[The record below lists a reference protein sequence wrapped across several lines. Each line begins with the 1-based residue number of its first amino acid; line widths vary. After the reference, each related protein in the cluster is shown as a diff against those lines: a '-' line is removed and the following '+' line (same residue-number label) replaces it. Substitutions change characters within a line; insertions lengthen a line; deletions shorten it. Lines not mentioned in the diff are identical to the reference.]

1 MNFWGIIK
9 EDFSQPK
16 AQDPAFNS
24 SIELFFNYPG
34 VWAVVN
40 YRFAHFFYIRN
51 FKRIARMIS
60 GISQFLTGV
69 DLHLG
74 AKLGRR
80 IFIDHANGVV
90 IGQTAI
96 IEDDVLIYQGVTLGG
111 TSLEKGIKRH
121 PTIKKG
127 VIIGSGAKVLG
138 NITIGENAK
147 IGSNAVVVKD
157 VGANLTAVGIP
168 AYIIEE
174 RKNKN
179 IRAIDANCDD
189 KLEKL
194 EKKILEL
201 ENLILKRPESQK

>member
-69 DLHLG
+69 DLHPG

-201 ENLILKRPESQK
+201 ENLILK

>member
-1 MNFWGIIK
+1 MGFFGIIK

-16 AQDPAFNS
+16 VQDPAYNS
-24 SIELFFNYPG
+24 CVELFFNYPG

-40 YRFAHFFYIRN
+40 YRFAHFFYTKN
-51 FKRIARMIS
+51 FKCTARIIS

-69 DLHLG
+69 DLHPG
-74 AKLGRR
+74 ATLGRR

-90 IGQTAI
+90 IGQTAV

-138 NITIGENAK
+138 DITIGENAK

-168 AYIIEE
+168 AYIVEE
-174 RKNKN
+174 RRKNKEN
-179 IRAIDANCDD
+179 TRAVDANCED

-194 EKKILEL
+194 ERKIAEL
-201 ENLILKRPESQK
+201 EKALSDIK

>member
-69 DLHLG
+69 DLHPG

-201 ENLILKRPESQK
+201 ENLILKRPEPQK

>member
-1 MNFWGIIK
+1 MGFFGIIK

-16 AQDPAFNS
+16 VQDPAYNS
-24 SIELFFNYPG
+24 CVELFFNYPG

-40 YRFAHFFYIRN
+40 YRFAHFFYTKN
-51 FKRIARMIS
+51 FKRTARIIS

-69 DLHLG
+69 DLHPG
-74 AKLGRR
+74 ATLGRR

-90 IGQTAI
+90 IGQTAV

-168 AYIIEE
+168 AYIVEE
-174 RKNKN
+174 RRKNKEN
-179 IRAIDANCDD
+179 TRAIDANCED

-194 EKKILEL
+194 ERKIAEL
-201 ENLILKRPESQK
+201 EKALSDIK

>member
-1 MNFWGIIK
+1 MGFFGIIK

-16 AQDPAFNS
+16 VQDPAYNS
-24 SIELFFNYPG
+24 CVELFFNYPG

-40 YRFAHFFYIRN
+40 YRFAHFFYTKN
-51 FKRIARMIS
+51 FKRTARIIS

-69 DLHLG
+69 DLHPG
-74 AKLGRR
+74 ATLGRR

-90 IGQTAI
+90 IGQTAV

-168 AYIIEE
+168 AYIVEE
-174 RKNKN
+174 RRKNKEN
-179 IRAIDANCDD
+179 TRAVDANCED

-194 EKKILEL
+194 ERKIAEL
-201 ENLILKRPESQK
+201 

>member
-1 MNFWGIIK
+1 MGFFGIIK

-16 AQDPAFNS
+16 VQDPAYNS
-24 SIELFFNYPG
+24 CVELFFNYPG

-40 YRFAHFFYIRN
+40 YRFAHFFYTKN
-51 FKRIARMIS
+51 FKRTARIIS

-69 DLHLG
+69 DLHPG
-74 AKLGRR
+74 AALGRR

-90 IGQTAI
+90 IGQTAV

-168 AYIIEE
+168 AYIVEE
-174 RKNKN
+174 RRKNKEN
-179 IRAIDANCDD
+179 TRAVDANCED

-194 EKKILEL
+194 ERKIAEL
-201 ENLILKRPESQK
+201 EKALSDIK

>member
-1 MNFWGIIK
+1 MGFFGIIK

-16 AQDPAFNS
+16 VQDPAYNS
-24 SIELFFNYPG
+24 CVELFFNYPG

-40 YRFAHFFYIRN
+40 YRFAHFFYTKN
-51 FKRIARMIS
+51 FKRTARIIS

-69 DLHLG
+69 DLHPG
-74 AKLGRR
+74 ATLGRR

-90 IGQTAI
+90 IGQTAV

-168 AYIIEE
+168 AYIVEE
-174 RKNKN
+174 RRKNKEN
-179 IRAIDANCDD
+179 TRAVDANCED

-194 EKKILEL
+194 ERKITEL
-201 ENLILKRPESQK
+201 EKALSDIK

>member
-69 DLHLG
+69 DLHPG

>member
-1 MNFWGIIK
+1 MGFFGIIK

-16 AQDPAFNS
+16 VQDPAYNS
-24 SIELFFNYPG
+24 CIELFFNYPG

-40 YRFAHFFYIRN
+40 YRFAHFFYIKN
-51 FKRIARMIS
+51 FKRTARIIS

-69 DLHLG
+69 DLHPG
-74 AKLGRR
+74 ATLGRR

-90 IGQTAI
+90 IGQTAV

-168 AYIIEE
+168 AYIVEE
-174 RKNKN
+174 RRKNKEN
-179 IRAIDANCDD
+179 TRAVDANCED

-194 EKKILEL
+194 ERKIAEL
-201 ENLILKRPESQK
+201 EKALSNVK

>member
-1 MNFWGIIK
+1 MGFFGIIK

-16 AQDPAFNS
+16 TQDPAYNS
-24 SIELFFNYPG
+24 CVELFFNYPG

-40 YRFAHFFYIRN
+40 YRFAHFFYTKN
-51 FKRIARMIS
+51 FKRTARIIS

-69 DLHLG
+69 DLHPG
-74 AKLGRR
+74 ATLGRR

-90 IGQTAI
+90 IGQTAV

-168 AYIIEE
+168 AYIVEE
-174 RKNKN
+174 RRKNKEN
-179 IRAIDANCDD
+179 TRAVDANCED

-194 EKKILEL
+194 ERKIAEL
-201 ENLILKRPESQK
+201 EKALSDIK

>member
-1 MNFWGIIK
+1 MGFFGIIK

-16 AQDPAFNS
+16 VQDPAYNS
-24 SIELFFNYPG
+24 CVELFFNYPG

-40 YRFAHFFYIRN
+40 YRFAHFFYTKN
-51 FKRIARMIS
+51 FKRTARIIS

-69 DLHLG
+69 DLHPG
-74 AKLGRR
+74 ATLGRR

-90 IGQTAI
+90 IGQTAV

-111 TSLEKGIKRH
+111 TRLEKGIKRH
-121 PTIKKG
+121 PNIKKG
-127 VIIGSGAKVLG
+127 VMIGSCAKVLG

-168 AYIIEE
+168 AYIVEE
-174 RKNKN
+174 RRKNKEN
-179 IRAIDANCDD
+179 TRAVDANCED

-194 EKKILEL
+194 ERKIAEL
-201 ENLILKRPESQK
+201 EKALSDIK

>member
-1 MNFWGIIK
+1 MGFFGIIK

-16 AQDPAFNS
+16 VQDPAYNS
-24 SIELFFNYPG
+24 CVELFFNYPG

-40 YRFAHFFYIRN
+40 YRFAHFFYAKN
-51 FKRIARMIS
+51 FKRTARIIS

-69 DLHLG
+69 DLHPG
-74 AKLGRR
+74 ATLGRR

-90 IGQTAI
+90 IGQTAV

-168 AYIIEE
+168 AYIVEE
-174 RKNKN
+174 RRKNKEN
-179 IRAIDANCDD
+179 TRAVDANCED

-194 EKKILEL
+194 ERKIAEL
-201 ENLILKRPESQK
+201 EKALSDIK

>member
-1 MNFWGIIK
+1 MGFFGIIK

-16 AQDPAFNS
+16 VQDPAYNS
-24 SIELFFNYPG
+24 CIELFFNYPG

-40 YRFAHFFYIRN
+40 YRFAHFFYTKN
-51 FKRIARMIS
+51 FKRTARIIS

-69 DLHLG
+69 DLHPG
-74 AKLGRR
+74 ATLGRR

-90 IGQTAI
+90 IGQTAV

-168 AYIIEE
+168 AYIVEE
-174 RKNKN
+174 RRKNKEN
-179 IRAIDANCDD
+179 TRAVDANCED

-194 EKKILEL
+194 ERKIAEL
-201 ENLILKRPESQK
+201 E

>member
-1 MNFWGIIK
+1 MGFFGIIK

-16 AQDPAFNS
+16 VQDPAYNS
-24 SIELFFNYPG
+24 CVELFFNYPG

-40 YRFAHFFYIRN
+40 YRFAHFFYTKN
-51 FKRIARMIS
+51 FKRTARIIS

-69 DLHLG
+69 DLHPG
-74 AKLGRR
+74 ATLGRR

-90 IGQTAI
+90 IGQTAV

-168 AYIIEE
+168 AYIVEE
-174 RKNKN
+174 HRKNKEN
-179 IRAIDANCDD
+179 TRAVDANCED

-194 EKKILEL
+194 ERKIAEL
-201 ENLILKRPESQK
+201 EKALSDIK

>member
-1 MNFWGIIK
+1 MGFFGIIK

-16 AQDPAFNS
+16 VQDPAYNS
-24 SIELFFNYPG
+24 CVELFFNYPG

-40 YRFAHFFYIRN
+40 YRFAHFFYTKN
-51 FKRIARMIS
+51 FKRTARIIS

-69 DLHLG
+69 DLHPG
-74 AKLGRR
+74 ATLGRR

-90 IGQTAI
+90 IGQTAV

-168 AYIIEE
+168 AYIVEE
-174 RKNKN
+174 RRKNKQN
-179 IRAIDANCDD
+179 TRAVDANCED

-194 EKKILEL
+194 ERKIAEL
-201 ENLILKRPESQK
+201 EKALSDIK

>member
-1 MNFWGIIK
+1 MGFFGIIK

-16 AQDPAFNS
+16 VQDPAYNS
-24 SIELFFNYPG
+24 CVELFFNYPG

-40 YRFAHFFYIRN
+40 YRFAHFFYTKN
-51 FKRIARMIS
+51 FKRTARIIS

-69 DLHLG
+69 DLHPG
-74 AKLGRR
+74 ATLGRR

-90 IGQTAI
+90 IGQTAV

-138 NITIGENAK
+138 DITIGENAK

-168 AYIIEE
+168 AYIVEE
-174 RKNKN
+174 RRKNKEN
-179 IRAIDANCDD
+179 TRAVDANCED
-189 KLEKL
+189 KIEKL
-194 EKKILEL
+194 ERKIAEL
-201 ENLILKRPESQK
+201 EKALSDIK

>member
-1 MNFWGIIK
+1 MGFFGIIK

-16 AQDPAFNS
+16 VQDPAYNS
-24 SIELFFNYPG
+24 CVELFFNYPG

-40 YRFAHFFYIRN
+40 YRFAHFFYTKN
-51 FKRIARMIS
+51 FKRTARIIS

-69 DLHLG
+69 DLHPG
-74 AKLGRR
+74 ATLGRR

-90 IGQTAI
+90 IGQTAV

-168 AYIIEE
+168 AYIVEE
-174 RKNKN
+174 RRKNKEN
-179 IRAIDANCDD
+179 TRAVDTNCED

-194 EKKILEL
+194 ERKIAEL
-201 ENLILKRPESQK
+201 EKALSDIK

>member
-1 MNFWGIIK
+1 MGFFSIIK

-16 AQDPAFNS
+16 VQDPAYNS
-24 SIELFFNYPG
+24 CVELFFNYPG

-40 YRFAHFFYIRN
+40 YRFAHFFYTKN
-51 FKRIARMIS
+51 FKRTARIIS

-69 DLHLG
+69 DLHPG
-74 AKLGRR
+74 ATLGRR

-90 IGQTAI
+90 IGQTAV

-111 TSLEKGIKRH
+111 TSLEKDIKRH

-168 AYIIEE
+168 AYIVEE
-174 RKNKN
+174 RRKNKEN
-179 IRAIDANCDD
+179 TRAVDANCED

-194 EKKILEL
+194 ERKIAEL
-201 ENLILKRPESQK
+201 EKALSDIK

>member
-1 MNFWGIIK
+1 MGFFGIIK

-16 AQDPAFNS
+16 VQDPAYNS
-24 SIELFFNYPG
+24 CVELFFNYPG

-40 YRFAHFFYIRN
+40 YRFAHFFYTKN
-51 FKRIARMIS
+51 FKRTARIIS

-69 DLHLG
+69 DLHPG
-74 AKLGRR
+74 ATLGRR

-90 IGQTAI
+90 IGQTAV

-157 VGANLTAVGIP
+157 VGTNLTAVGIP
-168 AYIIEE
+168 AYIVEE
-174 RKNKN
+174 RRKNKEN
-179 IRAIDANCDD
+179 TRAVDANCED

-194 EKKILEL
+194 ERKIAEL
-201 ENLILKRPESQK
+201 EKALSDIK

>member
-1 MNFWGIIK
+1 MGFFGIIK

-16 AQDPAFNS
+16 VQDPAYNS
-24 SIELFFNYPG
+24 CVELFFNYPG

-40 YRFAHFFYIRN
+40 YRFAHFFYTKN
-51 FKRIARMIS
+51 FKRTARIIS

-69 DLHLG
+69 DLHPG
-74 AKLGRR
+74 ATLGRR

-90 IGQTAI
+90 IGQTAV

-138 NITIGENAK
+138 DITIGKNAK

-168 AYIIEE
+168 AYIVEE
-174 RKNKN
+174 RRKNKEN
-179 IRAIDANCDD
+179 TRAVDANCED

-194 EKKILEL
+194 ERKIAEL
-201 ENLILKRPESQK
+201 EKALSDIK

>member
-1 MNFWGIIK
+1 MGFFGIIK

-16 AQDPAFNS
+16 TQDPAYNS
-24 SIELFFNYPG
+24 CIELFFNYPG

-40 YRFAHFFYIRN
+40 YRFAHFFYTKK
-51 FKRIARMIS
+51 FKRTARIIS

-69 DLHLG
+69 DLHPG
-74 AKLGRR
+74 ATLGRR

-90 IGQTAI
+90 IGQTAV

-174 RKNKN
+174 RRKNKEN
-179 IRAIDANCDD
+179 TRAVDANCED

-194 EKKILEL
+194 ERKIAEL
-201 ENLILKRPESQK
+201 EKAISNMK

>member
-1 MNFWGIIK
+1 
-9 EDFSQPK
+9 
-16 AQDPAFNS
+16 
-24 SIELFFNYPG
+24 
-34 VWAVVN
+34 
-40 YRFAHFFYIRN
+40 
-51 FKRIARMIS
+51 MIS

-69 DLHLG
+69 DLHPG
-74 AKLGRR
+74 AELGRR

-111 TSLEKGIKRH
+111 TSLEKDTKRH

-168 AYIIEE
+168 AYIVEE
-174 RKNKN
+174 RRKNKEN
-179 IRAIDANCDD
+179 TRAVDANCED

-194 EKKILEL
+194 ERKIAEL
-201 ENLILKRPESQK
+201 EKALSDIK

>member
-69 DLHLG
+69 DLHPG

-201 ENLILKRPESQK
+201 ENLILKQFKSQK

>member
-1 MNFWGIIK
+1 MGFFGIIK

-16 AQDPAFNS
+16 VQDPAYNS
-24 SIELFFNYPG
+24 CVELFFNYPG

-40 YRFAHFFYIRN
+40 YRFAHFFYTKN
-51 FKRIARMIS
+51 FKRTARIIS

-69 DLHLG
+69 DLHPG
-74 AKLGRR
+74 ATLGRR

-90 IGQTAI
+90 IGQTAV

-138 NITIGENAK
+138 DITIGENAK

-168 AYIIEE
+168 AYIVEE
-174 RKNKN
+174 HRKNKEN
-179 IRAIDANCDD
+179 TRAVDANCED

-194 EKKILEL
+194 ERKIAEL
-201 ENLILKRPESQK
+201 EKALSDIK

>member
-16 AQDPAFNS
+16 VQDPAYNS
-24 SIELFFNYPG
+24 CIELFFNYPG

-40 YRFAHFFYIRN
+40 YRFAHFFYTKN
-51 FKRIARMIS
+51 FKRTARIIS

-69 DLHLG
+69 DLHPG
-74 AKLGRR
+74 ATLGRR

-90 IGQTAI
+90 IGQTAV

-168 AYIIEE
+168 AYIVEE
-174 RKNKN
+174 RRKNKEN
-179 IRAIDANCDD
+179 TRAVDANCED

-194 EKKILEL
+194 ERKIAEL
-201 ENLILKRPESQK
+201 EKALSDIK

>member
-1 MNFWGIIK
+1 MGFFGIIK
-9 EDFSQPK
+9 EDFSQPEV
-16 AQDPAFNS
+16 QDPAYNS
-24 SIELFFNYPG
+24 CVELFFNYPG

-40 YRFAHFFYIRN
+40 YRFAHFFYTKN
-51 FKRIARMIS
+51 FKRTARIIS

-69 DLHLG
+69 DLHPG
-74 AKLGRR
+74 ATLGRR

-90 IGQTAI
+90 IGQTAV

-168 AYIIEE
+168 AYIVEE
-174 RKNKN
+174 RRKNKEN
-179 IRAIDANCDD
+179 TRAVDANCED

-194 EKKILEL
+194 ERKIAEL
-201 ENLILKRPESQK
+201 EKALSDIK